1 MDGKHYDYIYCVE
14 ACYFDKTRKHYYTSI
29 QDVKRYFNRYKDS
42 DNLIFIN
49 FYKYDVAKIIDVD
62 FKENLAFL
70 LFKAEQKQI
79 DAFVT
84 GYNHYG
90 WTKGD
95 LSRLEVEQVE
105 VEQVE
110 VEQAEGHKNINIP
123 KEKYNMKKQEFTTNT
138 HCYVLVNE
146 SKAGIKTINA
156 YATIYEVCQRWQSIR
171 YNIKESTLYVVPDAG
186 KNKSID
192 TLTKV
197 YREIIKN
204 NFDAFHGYMVAF
216 CHDGKF
222 YDEML
227 TPNDRD
233 TLKHYLKLGDEVRQ
247 FPKEEQP
254 KEEQPKEEQNNAIK
268 SNDVVKDI
276 FIVNDKHIYDN
287 INDALNDSAIDK
299 VIDFFTLPYWTTGAG
314 VKNIDK
320 KRWGAHCN
328 LLVSD
333 GELVA
338 FELTSNNN
346 KTRRHDITMIRQ
358 LVFYARRLTA
368 GVNIQN
374 EINKEYR
381 ERSLQND

>member
-1 MDGKHYDYIYCVE
+1 MALNLSSVVSMDGKHYDYIYCVE

-95 LSRLEVEQVE
+95 LSSLE

-110 VEQAEGHKNINIP
+110 VEQAEGNKNTNIP

-146 SKAGIKTINA
+146 GKAGIKTINA
-156 YATIYEVCQRWQSIR
+156 YATMYEVCQRWQSIR

-227 TPNDRD
+227 TPNDRQE
-233 TLKHYLKLGDEVRQ
+233 LQYYLKLGDEVRQ
-247 FPKEEQP
+247 FPKEEP
-254 KEEQPKEEQNNAIK
+254 KEIEQPNNTIK
-268 SNDVVKDI
+268 NNDVIKDI
-276 FIVNDKHIYDN
+276 FVVNDKYIYDN
-287 INDALNDSAIDK
+287 INDAINDNATDK
-299 VIDFFTLPYWTTGAG
+299 AIDFFTLPYWTIGAC

-374 EINKEYR
+374 EINKKYKEL
-381 ERSLQND
+381 SK